1 MNTGEHPPFRAG
13 SRKKSGCISLPC
25 TFGLLYYASPI
36 LTPVKINRGS
46 LEVVSVHL
54 GVIGERLACS
64 ANPSKK
70 TGCMD
75 FTHARDRLN
84 SGPRFNPKP
93 TQNKKEIQ

>member
-1 MNTGEHPPFRAG
+1 MNTGEHMPFRAG

-25 TFGLLYYASPI
+25 TFGLLYASPI

-54 GVIGERLACS
+54 GVTGGRLASS
-64 ANPSKK
+64 ANPAKK

-75 FTHARDRLN
+75 FTHARIASTAARALTQN
-84 SGPRFNPKP
+84 
-93 TQNKKEIQ
+93 QNKKGDT